1 MASYS
6 DMNPGQSGVKPC
18 QGEVRSGPGDAITG
32 RGDVNAG
39 RDGVRPGADG
49 SVDPAAGVDRVDW
62 DAEADTFDDEPDH
75 GLRDTAVR
83 EAWVERLSAWLPETP
98 SDVLDLG
105 CGTGSLSL
113 LAAERG
119 HHVTGIDRAPRMVDL
134 ARAKLAGR
142 DAVFLLGDATAPP
155 VGEQRFDVVLVRH
168 VLWALPDPE
177 RVLRHWHGLLRPG
190 GRLVLVEGVWG
201 TLSPVGIPADRLAAL
216 LEPLTSDLR
225 VERLSDDARL
235 WGREVADERYAV
247 VAHI

>member
-1 MASYS
+1 MAAVTIRLSVVGVTLGHMTGYNE
-6 DMNPGQSGVKPC
+6 MNPGQSGVKPC
-18 QGEVRSGPGDAITG
+18 PSEVGPELGGAGGGAEAMADA
-32 RGDVNAG
+32 
-39 RDGVRPGADG
+39 
-49 SVDPAAGVDRVDW
+49 DRVDW

-75 GLRDTAVR
+75 GLRDAVVR
-83 EAWVERLSAWLPETP
+83 EAWAERLRAWLPETP

-105 CGTGSLSL
+105 CGTGSLAL
-113 LAAERG
+113 LTAERG

-168 VLWALPDPE
+168 VLWALPDPG
-177 RVLRHWHGLLRPG
+177 RVLRHWRGLLRPG

-201 TLSPVGIPADRLAAL
+201 TLSPAGIPADRLATL

-247 VAHI
+247 VAHV